1 MISHFD
7 FEVAAF
13 AAGDHVSI
21 SRLFYAKLA
30 WSLLLEM
37 KSKLISMDDKF
48 MALILSLCIRGQ
60 HISRVGKR

>member
-1 MISHFD
+1 MIWHFD
-7 FEVAAF
+7 FKVATF

-21 SRLFYAKLA
+21 RRLFYAKLA

-48 MALILSLCIRGQ
+48 MALILRLCNPR
-60 HISRVGKR
+60 HIYHPLEKG